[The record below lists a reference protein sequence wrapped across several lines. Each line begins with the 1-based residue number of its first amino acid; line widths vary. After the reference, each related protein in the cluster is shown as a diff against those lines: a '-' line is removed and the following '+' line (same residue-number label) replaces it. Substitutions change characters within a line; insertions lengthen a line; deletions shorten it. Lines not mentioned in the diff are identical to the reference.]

1 LVERA
6 RPGRTVGG
14 VRCLLLSIAVLLAA
28 AAPAGAAWTLP
39 ADGPV
44 VGRFHVGADPFAAG
58 QRRGVD
64 LSVAAGAR
72 VVAPCA
78 GRIAFAGVVPR
89 FGAAVSVRCGRLTA
103 TVLGL
108 SRLAVRA
115 GAAVARGS
123 LVGLARGGRL
133 RLGARVTAKRF
144 GYRDPLA
151 LIGDDAPARAP
162 LVGPRPVGRRMAP
175 PAAPRARFVARP
187 APQHTGSPVLA
198 WVGLA
203 LLACALPGGAIAWR
217 VRRSRGPLA
226 RARLSRPR

>member
-1 LVERA
+1 M
-6 RPGRTVGG
+6 
-14 VRCLLLSIAVLLAA
+14 AVLLAA

-44 VGRFHVGADPFAAG
+44 VGRFHVGPDPFAAG

-78 GRIAFAGVVPR
+78 GRVAFAGVVPR
-89 FGAAVSVRCGRLTA
+89 FGAAISVRCGRWTA

-108 SRLAVRA
+108 SRPAVRA
-115 GAAVARGS
+115 GASVARGS
-123 LVGLARGGRL
+123 VVGTARGGRL
-133 RLGARVTAKRF
+133 RLGARVTAQPF
-144 GYRDPLA
+144 GYRDPLS
-151 LIGDDAPARAP
+151 LIGDEPARAP
-162 LVGPRPVGRRMAP
+162 LVGPRPVRRPRPPPLVGAP
-175 PAAPRARFVARP
+175 PRVVAPAHVGAPRRSGAP
-187 APQHTGSPVLA
+187 ALA

-203 LLACALPGGAIAWR
+203 LVACALPGGAIAWR
-217 VRRSRGPLA
+217 VRRTRGPLA